1 MKKMKPKSHIDELCY
16 PFIYEDSLLCDF
28 EIVTDKLTRLIG
40 YIIDEIS
47 VAPMS
52 SSSDELQLN
61 SLLIKELEQLQPLVY
76 HLNGS
81 IRGRLAIQD
90 QDHQWLLERY
100 RAHKQ
105 IVSDR
110 IDGFVLP
117 RGSKPVGLLN
127 QASSM
132 SKEVIRW
139 MVRIHKEE
147 QKEIP
152 EILPKFANLLC
163 NYFFVLTLR
172 YNQVRDYKERPFQSK
187 SY

>member
-1 MKKMKPKSHIDELCY
+1 MKKLHPKSHIDELCY
-16 PFIYEDSLLCDF
+16 PFIYEDSSLCDF
-28 EIVTDKLTRLIG
+28 EIITDKLTRLIG
-40 YIIDEIS
+40 SIIDEIS
-47 VAPMS
+47 DAPK
-52 SSSDELQLN
+52 N
-61 SLLIKELEQLQPLVY
+61 IHPNELELNEIVVNELELLQPLVY

-81 IRGRLAIQD
+81 IRGRLAIDEQD
-90 QDHQWLLERY
+90 QQWLLEKY
-100 RAHKQ
+100 REHKH

-117 RGSKPVGLLN
+117 RGKKPVGLLN

-132 SKEVIRW
+132 SKEAIRW
-139 MVRIHKEE
+139 MVRIHKTE
-147 QKEIP
+147 QKEIS

-172 YNQVRDYKERPFQSK
+172 YNQVRDFKERPFQSK

>member
-1 MKKMKPKSHIDELCY
+1 MKNMKPKSHIDELCY

-52 SSSDELQLN
+52 SSFDESQLN

-90 QDHQWLLERY
+90 QNHKWLLERY

-105 IVSDR
+105 IVSHR

-117 RGSKPVGLLN
+117 RGNKPVGLLN

-172 YNQVRDYKERPFQSK
+172 YNQVRDFKERPFESK